1 MKKATSYVAAFA
13 VGAAACAVGLKTF
26 GDPVSYLGNSASKQA
41 VLASLTITPP
51 LHRGVGDSVVADAAA
66 KVDSAVVTVHTL
78 GKVAR
83 SSNPF
88 SDDPRFRSFFGG
100 DPSALEAPKG
110 AGSGVIISS
119 DGYIITNDHVVKDT
133 AKLTINVGN
142 NAKAYTAHVVGTDP
156 ITDIAVVKIDTA
168 GVKLPVAQL
177 GNSDDV
183 RIGDWAIAVGN
194 PLDVGTTV
202 TLGIISALGR
212 TGSAGSGQAI
222 LPSIQTD
229 AAINPGNSGGALAN
243 INGQVIGINEAILSP
258 SGTSSGIGF
267 AIPINRAKQI
277 ASELIKNGKA
287 IHPYM
292 GVRFLDIGALSP
304 DDRAQVGVPMG
315 LDYGVYIDHVAPN
328 SPASAVGMHR
338 FDVITDANGQRITSK
353 DQLNGIIQ
361 TAKIASVVTLSVLR
375 DGQPRTI
382 TVTLR
387 ERPASFDMEL
397 PQPQGQQPQQDGN
410 PFGQLPFGQP

>member
-13 VGAAACAVGLKTF
+13 VGVTACAVGLKTF
-26 GDPVSYLGNSASKQA
+26 GDPVSYLGGGSAAKQA
-41 VLASLTITPP
+41 VLVSLNTTPQP
-51 LHRGVGDSVVADAAA
+51 LKRSLGDSVVADAAA
-66 KVDSAVVTVHTL
+66 KVDAAVVTVHTE
-78 GKVAR
+78 GKPVGQAGAG
-83 SSNPF
+83 PF
-88 SDDPRFRSFFGG
+88 GNDPRFRRFFGLG
-100 DPSALEAPKG
+100 ESGPVTPKG
-110 AGSGVIISS
+110 AGSGVIISP

-133 AKLTINVGN
+133 AKLTVNVGN
-142 NAKAYTAHVVGTDP
+142 NGKAYTAHVVGTDP

-212 TGSAGSGQAI
+212 TGSAESGQAI

-258 SGTSSGIGF
+258 SGTSTGIGF

-277 ASELIKNGKA
+277 TAELIKNGKA
-287 IHPYM
+287 IHPFM
-292 GVRFLDIGALSP
+292 GVEFHDIGVLSP
-304 DDRAQVGVPMG
+304 DDRTQVGIPTT
-315 LDYGVYIDHVAPN
+315 LDYGVYIAHVVPS
-328 SPASAVGMHR
+328 SPAAVVGLHR
-338 FDVITDANGQRITSK
+338 FDVITEAAGQRITSR

-361 TAKIASVVTLSVLR
+361 TAKIGSVITLNVLR
-375 DGQPRTI
+375 DGQPRTV

-387 ERPASFDMEL
+387 ERPATIDQE
-397 PQPQGQQPQQDGN
+397 QNQPQQDGS
-410 PFGQLPFGQP
+410 PFGQSPFGLP

>member
-1 MKKATSYVAAFA
+1 MKKASTYVAAFA

-26 GDPVSYLGNSASKQA
+26 GDPMPSSSASTQA
-41 VLASLTITPP
+41 VLASLTTAPM
-51 LHRGVGDSVVADAAA
+51 HRATGDSVVADAAA
-66 KVDSAVVTVHTL
+66 KVDAAVVTVHTV
-78 GKVAR
+78 GKLAQ
-83 SSNPF
+83 SSGSF
-88 SDDPRFRSFFGG
+88 GEDFRGMFGG
-100 DPSALEAPKG
+100 PQQEAPRG
-110 AGSGVIISS
+110 AGSGVIISP

-142 NAKAYTAHVVGTDP
+142 NARAYTAHVVGTDP

-212 TGSAGSGQAI
+212 TGSAGSNQAI

-243 INGQVIGINEAILSP
+243 ISGQVIGINEAILSP

-267 AIPINRAKQI
+267 AIPINRVKEVA
-277 ASELIKNGKA
+277 AELIKTGKA
-287 IHPYM
+287 KHPYM
-292 GVRFLDIGALSP
+292 GVSFADIGALSS
-304 DDRAQVGVPMG
+304 DDRTQVGISSS
-315 LDYGVYIDHVAPN
+315 LDYGVYIEHVAQN
-328 SPASAVGMHR
+328 SPAASAGLHR
-338 FDVITDANGQRITSK
+338 FDVITDVNGQRITGK

-361 TAKIASVVTLSVLR
+361 TAKIGTVVNMSVVR
-375 DGQPRTI
+375 DGQPRPVTL
-382 TVTLR
+382 TLR
-387 ERPASFDMEL
+387 ERPATFGSEF
-397 PQPQGQQPQQDGN
+397 PQPRLQQDPSGQDQQLS
-410 PFGQLPFGQP
+410 PFGLP